1 MPVDCLLGRPS
12 YGKSLDRQDVINH
25 WESVS
30 SIQIPTDDTAYVVTR
45 SKTLRDAIQARHD
58 ALVDRENDM
67 ALKTLAKPELRTLH
81 EVDRKDLDNLFR
93 EQSVDNSVSKDVHSE
108 DEAESNISI
117 EKELENPLSLEKE
130 RSVESENVTNAES
143 VSLDEFENVLS
154 RDRQQLISDQ
164 QSDVNLKSLPIVEYM
179 TKDAEGY
186 FYKDGLLM
194 HRFRPSQY
202 NNLNTF

>member
-1 MPVDCLLGRPS
+1 M
-12 YGKSLDRQDVINH
+12 
-25 WESVS
+25 
-30 SIQIPTDDTAYVVTR
+30 
-45 SKTLRDAIQARHD
+45 
-58 ALVDRENDM
+58 
-67 ALKTLAKPELRTLH
+67 H

-164 QSDVNLKSLPIVEYM
+164 QSDVNLKSLPLVEYM
-179 TKDAEGY
+179 TKDSEGY

-202 NNLNTF
+202 NNLTTFYDRVVIPQSLRQEILRVAHSIPIARHMGVDRTRSHIEKHFYWPGFFSDIRTFCKVCPECQLVARKRNLRGLL